1 MFNASATM
9 AEKYSRMK
17 PKTPPSQESR
27 AVSDFN
33 RMDGN
38 ASRRPQQ
45 PSGRRQSL
53 GNDGGWVQQ
62 PQSATSRA
70 RRATGSGQSGRGM
83 RRQSPYGASG
93 NGGTPKRKTQSGA
106 VAGRTSQ
113 MPQQSASGVPTQSR
127 QRKSIGYDAAGGGAV
142 NQTVDRTQAIPST
155 SQPSTRSNDTGG
167 GNISVIGAAGGNAVR
182 PSTYNDVINGK
193 KKGKKG
199 SKAGAD
205 GNGEQRTFRQ
215 KFFGALSWVLLI
227 IALVCGVICGWILI
241 TQWMAEQ
248 QYTDLNNQ
256 LTIEA
261 VQDGTQ
267 DTGEKTAATEDLEPQ
282 EQLSDESWQAVEQ
295 VNPNVVAYLKVTN
308 TCISYPV
315 PQSLPDQ
322 PDDYYLR
329 RDLWGNYQLIG
340 SVFLDKR
347 ATVDSQNM
355 MVYGHHITGSKAMFS
370 TINKD
375 YKQEEFDTLGNAHW
389 ITHDL
394 DYVFKPLCA
403 MKVDQSYGDI
413 QQFSFDDNEDFREW
427 LGDIVDQA
435 SAKADN
441 ADDIVASATRT
452 LTLVTCSSDKAG
464 QRDRTL
470 VVFAR

>member
-17 PKTPPSQESR
+17 PKTPPSQESC

-33 RMDGN
+33 RMNGN

-53 GNDGGWVQQ
+53 GNDGGWGQQ
-62 PQSATSRA
+62 PQSVTSRA
-70 RRATGSGQSGRGM
+70 RRATGDGQSWRGET
-83 RRQSPYGASG
+83 RQSPYGASG
-93 NGGTPKRKTQSGA
+93 NGGVQKRGTQSGA
-106 VAGRTSQ
+106 AAGRTSQ

-142 NQTVDRTQAIPST
+142 NQTVDRTQAMPSM
-155 SQPSTRSNDTGG
+155 SRSSVQSNAAGSD
-167 GNISVIGAAGGNAVR
+167 NISVIGAAGGNTVK
-182 PSTYNDVINGK
+182 PSTYNDVINGT
-193 KKGKKG
+193 KKG

-205 GNGEQRTFRQ
+205 GDGEQRTFRQ

-227 IALVCGVICGWILI
+227 IALVCGVICGWILV

-267 DTGEKTAATEDLEPQ
+267 DTGEETTAATENLEPQ
-282 EQLSDESWQAVEQ
+282 EQLSDESWRAVEQ

-308 TCISYPV
+308 TNISYPV

-375 YKQEEFDTLGNAHW
+375 YKQEKFDTLGNAHW

-413 QQFSFDDNEDFREW
+413 QQFSFDDNEDFRKW

-470 VVFAR
+470 VIFAR

>member
-1 MFNASATM
+1 M
-9 AEKYSRMK
+9 
-17 PKTPPSQESR
+17 
-27 AVSDFN
+27 SDFN
-33 RMDGN
+33 RMNGN

-45 PSGRRQSL
+45 PSGRRQNL
-53 GNDGGWVQQ
+53 GNDGGWGQQ
-62 PQSATSRA
+62 PQSVTSRA
-70 RRATGSGQSGRGM
+70 RRATGDGQSGRGEP
-83 RRQSPYGASG
+83 RQSPYGASG
-93 NGGTPKRKTQSGA
+93 NGGVQKRGTQSGA
-106 VAGRTSQ
+106 AAGQTSQ

-142 NQTVDRTQAIPST
+142 NQTVDRTQAMPSM
-155 SQPSTRSNDTGG
+155 SRSSAQSNAAGG
-167 GNISVIGAAGGNAVR
+167 DNISVIGAAGENTVK

-193 KKGKKG
+193 KKG

-205 GNGEQRTFRQ
+205 GDGEQRTFRQ

-227 IALVCGVICGWILI
+227 IALVCGVICGWILV

-267 DTGEKTAATEDLEPQ
+267 DTGEETTAATEDLEPQ
-282 EQLSDESWQAVEQ
+282 EQLSDESWRAVEQ

-308 TCISYPV
+308 TNISYPV

-413 QQFSFDDNEDFREW
+413 QQFSFDDNEDFRKW

-441 ADDIVASATRT
+441 VDDIVASATRT

-470 VVFAR
+470 VIFAR

>member
-1 MFNASATM
+1 
-9 AEKYSRMK
+9 
-17 PKTPPSQESR
+17 
-27 AVSDFN
+27 
-33 RMDGN
+33 
-38 ASRRPQQ
+38 
-45 PSGRRQSL
+45 
-53 GNDGGWVQQ
+53 
-62 PQSATSRA
+62 
-70 RRATGSGQSGRGM
+70 
-83 RRQSPYGASG
+83 
-93 NGGTPKRKTQSGA
+93 
-106 VAGRTSQ
+106 

-142 NQTVDRTQAIPST
+142 NQTVDRTQAMPSMAKSGT
-155 SQPSTRSNDTGG
+155 QNANN
-167 GNISVIGAAGGNAVR
+167 GNISVIGAAGGNAVN
-182 PSTYNDVINGK
+182 PSSYNDIANRK
-193 KKGKKG
+193 KRRKKG
-199 SKAGAD
+199 SKGTD
-205 GNGEQRTFRQ
+205 SGNSGEKTFRQ

-227 IALVCGVICGWILI
+227 IALVCGVICGWILV

-267 DTGEKTAATEDLEPQ
+267 DTSEETTAATENLEPQ
-282 EQLSDESWQAVEQ
+282 EQLSDESWRAVEQ

-308 TCISYPV
+308 TNISYPV

-375 YKQEEFDTLGNAHW
+375 YNQSKFDTLGNAHW

-470 VVFAR
+470 VIFAR